1 VAFGRQGR
9 KQKRT
14 ERSKLDATPPWD
26 DRVRETPEPT
36 SGPFDERDA
45 PADDV
50 VRADLGALRVPVGEG
65 LDLSLEVN
73 EAQQVV
79 AATLNSPNGSLQLGV
94 YAAPRNE
101 GIWDDVRV
109 ALAESMRAQK
119 GIATERPDGPW
130 GVELT
135 GTVPGERGRVP
146 VRMAGID
153 GPRWLLRATFVG
165 AAADPAK
172 AQVLE
177 DALRQVVVVRGN
189 EPLPVGEP
197 VPLTLP
203 REVQLPGSEAADG
216 AAN

>member
-1 VAFGRQGR
+1 MALGRQGR

-26 DRVRETPEPT
+26 DRVREEPDAT
-36 SGPFDERDA
+36 TGPFDVTDA
-45 PADDV
+45 PEDGV
-50 VRADLGALRVPVGEG
+50 TRADLGALRVPVGEG
-65 LDLSLEVN
+65 IDLSIEVN
-73 EAQQVV
+73 QAQQVV
-79 AATLNSPNGSLQLGV
+79 SATLTSANGSMQLGV

-119 GIATERPDGPW
+119 GIATERPDGTW
-130 GVELT
+130 GPELT

-146 VRMAGID
+146 VRMVGID
-153 GPRWLLRATFVG
+153 GPRWLLRATLLG

-172 AQVLE
+172 AQPLE
-177 DALRQVVVVRGN
+177 DVLRQVVVVRGN

-197 VPLTLP
+197 VPL
-203 REVQLPGSEAADG
+203 QLPKDVELPGTAGDVAT
-216 AAN
+216 